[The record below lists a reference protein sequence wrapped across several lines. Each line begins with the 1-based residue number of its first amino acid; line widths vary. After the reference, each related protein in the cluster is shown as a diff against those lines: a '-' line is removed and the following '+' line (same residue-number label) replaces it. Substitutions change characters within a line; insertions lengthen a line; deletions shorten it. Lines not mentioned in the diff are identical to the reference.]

1 MWNKIRGFP
10 AISNKI
16 LWTEQIER
24 RLGIYMSRVEDV
36 LGTNWK
42 DLHQGK
48 KLKQI
53 GDNFQ
58 QTLSARQEHYLSTW
72 LAEIK
77 EIDAASERAKNIF
90 NIEQRIDRFH
100 FFLDFNMKLLHL
112 PQELNQLKIMEK
124 KMPLGIQLRA
134 QDVQHLYPIA
144 MSLQESLRTFEYTEN
159 RVAPKFEKLVAEC
172 RKQAQE
178 KMMRGL
184 QIQWKSD
191 TNVEKY
197 ANELRKFVTEF
208 EEAVNDVIARITE
221 IDNHL
226 EQL

>member
-1 MWNKIRGFP
+1 M
-10 AISNKI
+10 
-16 LWTEQIER
+16 
-24 RLGIYMSRVEDV
+24 
-36 LGTNWK
+36 
-42 DLHQGK
+42 
-48 KLKQI
+48 
-53 GDNFQ
+53 
-58 QTLSARQEHYLSTW
+58 STW

-226 EQL
+226 EQLQTCELDQEILSAQLEKIQRIIDDFDISSYSNL

>member
-1 MWNKIRGFP
+1 
-10 AISNKI
+10 
-16 LWTEQIER
+16 
-24 RLGIYMSRVEDV
+24 
-36 LGTNWK
+36 
-42 DLHQGK
+42 
-48 KLKQI
+48 
-53 GDNFQ
+53 
-58 QTLSARQEHYLSTW
+58 
-72 LAEIK
+72 
-77 EIDAASERAKNIF
+77 
-90 NIEQRIDRFH
+90 
-100 FFLDFNMKLLHL
+100 
-112 PQELNQLKIMEK
+112 
-124 KMPLGIQLRA
+124 
-134 QDVQHLYPIA
+134 

-159 RVAPKFEKLVAEC
+159 RVASKFEKLVAEC

>member
-1 MWNKIRGFP
+1 
-10 AISNKI
+10 
-16 LWTEQIER
+16 
-24 RLGIYMSRVEDV
+24 
-36 LGTNWK
+36 
-42 DLHQGK
+42 
-48 KLKQI
+48 
-53 GDNFQ
+53 
-58 QTLSARQEHYLSTW
+58 
-72 LAEIK
+72 
-77 EIDAASERAKNIF
+77 
-90 NIEQRIDRFH
+90 
-100 FFLDFNMKLLHL
+100 
-112 PQELNQLKIMEK
+112 
-124 KMPLGIQLRA
+124 
-134 QDVQHLYPIA
+134 

-159 RVAPKFEKLVAEC
+159 RVASKFEKLVAEC

-208 EEAVNDVIARITE
+208 EAAVNDVIARITE

>member
-1 MWNKIRGFP
+1 
-10 AISNKI
+10 
-16 LWTEQIER
+16 
-24 RLGIYMSRVEDV
+24 
-36 LGTNWK
+36 
-42 DLHQGK
+42 
-48 KLKQI
+48 
-53 GDNFQ
+53 
-58 QTLSARQEHYLSTW
+58 LSTW

-226 EQL
+226 EQLQTCELDQEILSAQLEKIQRIIDDFDISSYSNL

>member
-1 MWNKIRGFP
+1 M
-10 AISNKI
+10 
-16 LWTEQIER
+16 Q
-24 RLGIYMSRVEDV
+24 
-36 LGTNWK
+36 
-42 DLHQGK
+42 
-48 KLKQI
+48 
-53 GDNFQ
+53 
-58 QTLSARQEHYLSTW
+58 TW

-90 NIEQRIDRFH
+90 SIEQRIDRFH

-172 RKQAQE
+172 RKLAQE
-178 KMMRGL
+178 KMIRGL
-184 QIQWKSD
+184 SIQWKSD

-208 EEAVNDVIARITE
+208 EEAVNDVTTRINE
-221 IDNHL
+221 IDSHL